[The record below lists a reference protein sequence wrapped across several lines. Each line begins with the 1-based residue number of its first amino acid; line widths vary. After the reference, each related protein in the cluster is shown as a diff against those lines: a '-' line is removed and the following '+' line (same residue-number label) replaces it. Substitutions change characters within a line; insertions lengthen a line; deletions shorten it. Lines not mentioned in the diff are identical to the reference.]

1 MSELRIYEYQNNPAG
16 EVITMGN
23 THLRQPTR
31 ENLREYANDN
41 GHKSLDDAV
50 VALLAEHRELLPTRR
65 ENVLLTQLVRILD
78 TGDKS

>member
-1 MSELRIYEYQNNPAG
+1 
-16 EVITMGN
+16 MGN